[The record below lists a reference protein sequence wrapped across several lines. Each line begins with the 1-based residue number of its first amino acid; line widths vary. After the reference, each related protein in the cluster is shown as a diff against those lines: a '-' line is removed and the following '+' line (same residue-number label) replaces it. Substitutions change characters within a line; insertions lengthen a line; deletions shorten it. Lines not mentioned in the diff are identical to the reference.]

1 MIKITNLNF
10 QTQTIEN
17 VEVDCDD
24 VNNVELKLTK
34 TTFKIV
40 VVKEGQTIKKQIK
53 KKDFINEVVD
63 VVMDVEEPE
72 PIKTQPEPEPQA
84 EPFETQPEPESQA
97 EPIET
102 QAEPEP
108 IETQSE
114 PEPSETQP
122 VEEPVVIE
130 NNETNE
136 INEILEPKEITLGR
150 MKELLKE
157 HIPKPNTL
165 DSYIRTIQQVH
176 NHFKIEDMSEL
187 FKTKE
192 QDIISYIE
200 SNYSNNS
207 TYH

>member
-10 QTQTIEN
+10 QGQTIEN
-17 VEVDCDD
+17 IEVDGGDIR
-24 VNNVELKLTK
+24 NVELKLTK
-34 TTFKIV
+34 TIFKIV